1 MFRQSLCEKG
11 GEDNTQI
18 ILNLKYNL
26 SKLVGWD
33 SLDILEIKYPDL
45 LKIGM
50 YNLKFL
56 IFGKNN

>member
-1 MFRQSLCEKG
+1 MFRKFLCEKG
-11 GEDNTQI
+11 KDKNIQI
-18 ILNLKYNL
+18 IMHLKYNL

>member
-11 GEDNTQI
+11 KDKNIQI
-18 ILNLKYNL
+18 IMNLKYNL

-45 LKIGM
+45 LKISM
-50 YNLKFL
+50 YLKFL
-56 IFGKNN
+56 IFDKNN